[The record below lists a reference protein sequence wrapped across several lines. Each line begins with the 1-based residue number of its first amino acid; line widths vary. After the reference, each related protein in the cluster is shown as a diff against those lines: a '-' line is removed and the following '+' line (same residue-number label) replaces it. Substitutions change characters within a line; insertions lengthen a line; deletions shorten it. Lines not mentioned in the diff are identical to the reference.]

1 MPLHRLLAF
10 VLVVIAFTACKARN
24 TAPNSNLQFALGR
37 VDNSMLKDIES
48 GNGKIPVCLA
58 LINFPEG
65 EKQKAESSFKEML
78 DRAANAW
85 NGLLKGHPNWP
96 IQERVEIDFSVK
108 QVRCKSTQRGFSLTV
123 WHEAA
128 DFERD
133 YCSNPGWVC
142 ASGGSAAM
150 RELYIGPVNRGRPSN
165 IYSYYTIL
173 HEYGHLLALGDTYRN
188 KGMSDWE
195 VDQPPSVMNGENYP
209 PEVFTTDDRWGIWAT
224 LNAVKSGRRDCRG
237 FGNVVEM
244 KINSWQNIMCDPRSE
259 PSYVHR
265 SIEEIPDLP
274 EQRRRED
281 PELPEIRFAP
291 LEVGKWKYASRD
303 EKKDWMVVSSIEGN
317 FESFRVIG
325 FIDGESRS
333 AKGTIYKCENALDVP
348 FPRECTAVSSENHK
362 IVLLGNKRMIL
373 KTPAI
378 PDGIEVNW
386 FASALDWKLF

>member
-1 MPLHRLLAF
+1 MA
-10 VLVVIAFTACKARN
+10 VMACKSRN
-24 TAPNSNLQFALGR
+24 VYPDSNLQFALGKI
-37 VDNSMLKDIES
+37 DKSMLKDIEA
-48 GNGKIPVCLA
+48 GNGTIPVCLA

-65 EKQKAESSFKEML
+65 ERQKAEASFKDMV
-78 DRAANAW
+78 DRAANSW

-96 IQERVEIDFSVK
+96 VQRRVEIDFAVK
-108 QVRCKSTQRGFSLTV
+108 ESRCQSPSKGFGLTV
-123 WHEAA
+123 WHRAI

-142 ASGGSAAM
+142 SSGGSAAL
-150 RELYIGPVNRGRPSN
+150 REIFIGPVNRGRPSN

-173 HEYGHLLALGDTYRN
+173 HEYGHLLGLGDTYRN
-188 KGMSDWE
+188 KGMSDWD

-237 FGNVVEM
+237 FGKEVEM
-244 KINSWQNIMCDPRSE
+244 KMNSWQNIMCDPRSE

-265 SIEEIPDLP
+265 SIEEIPDLTEKGQLENP
-274 EQRRRED
+274 D
-281 PELPEIRFAP
+281 LPEVRFAP
-291 LEVGKWKYASRD
+291 IETGKWKYDGRD
-303 EKKDWMVVSSIEGN
+303 EKNDWMVVSSVDGK
-317 FESFRVIG
+317 SDHFRAIG

-333 AKGTIYKCENALDVP
+333 ANGTIYKCENTTDVP
-348 FPRECTAVSSENHK
+348 FPRECIAASNENYK
-362 IVLLGNKRMIL
+362 ILLLGKKRMIL

-386 FASALDWKLF
+386 FTAKLDWNLL